1 MLMRNLNLPAFI
13 CKFFITVLS
22 LFTINGSIQA
32 QTSLV
37 VGDLSIIG
45 FNSNAPDNF
54 AFVAWV
60 NIADNTYIKFT
71 DNAFLAAVS
80 ANAANNGRG
89 GENFVIWRNNTG
101 STIVAGTVIT
111 IDALTTN
118 IGICTAGSASGL
130 NGISSSGDQ
139 IFAYQGVATSGANP
153 DWSTN
158 SNPTTFNG
166 TILFGLNFATN
177 WLPSGVPTSNTS
189 YLPSELNVANGN
201 IAIATASTTRGQY
214 TGFKNNQPVM
224 ANYKAIVNNPANWTT
239 ATGAGNITLD
249 ATAFTLGATPTIS
262 TTGTLSP
269 LPTTYGTPSAETTF
283 SLSGTNMTAGILV
296 TPPTAFEVSLTSGS
310 GFANSVT
317 VGSSGNIPST
327 PVFVRLKATT
337 TVTGSPYAGNV
348 VLSSTGAIS
357 VNVAIPSSTVS
368 PLTISSIGAVATDKV
383 YNGNNIATINGA
395 TPVGLVNMDVITI
408 ISGGTFSSPN
418 AGSNLP
424 VTAALTLSGINAASY
439 ILTQPSGLT
448 ANITPKDLTIS
459 GLTANNKLFDGNT
472 TATLSGTPALV
483 GVITADLS
491 NVMLTGTYTANF
503 TSPNI
508 GVAIPVI
515 VTGYSLTGSASGN
528 YNLIQPTG
536 LSADITAVPSP
547 VITSVLTANA
557 VYGQLSAIYTIT
569 ASNTPTSFN
578 ATGLPAGLS
587 VNTSTGEISGTPSAV
602 PGMFNVTIS
611 ATNAGGTGTATLVY
625 TITPKAL
632 TVTGAIA
639 DNKIYDRTNAAIISG
654 STLVGVV
661 GADVVT
667 ISNTGTFASVNV
679 GTAIVVTSTQTLG
692 GADAAK
698 YTVTLPTGLTA
709 NITPKALTIAG
720 AVAQNKVF
728 DGNTT
733 ATITGTLTGVIAPD
747 VVTLTLSGNFAT
759 SAVGNGI
766 AVSSTSM
773 IAGADVDNYT
783 LTQPMG
789 LTANITGVLIAN
801 WTYEPLLGTNANPT
815 PNTGTGTSALIG
827 AMVGFG
833 GSATGMNTATGCGAQ
848 TSGTTA
854 WAITTANPGT
864 SDESSGAQFNTSTVG
879 FENIVVNWEQR
890 WSNTATNTIR
900 LQYTTDGTTWNNFTM
915 TAGNT
920 SFCLGSLNDGRFEA
934 NTTADQYRRITVDL
948 SSIPAINHKPN
959 FGIRVVA
966 AQYQTTGQFRQT
978 GNPTIVATAGTWRF
992 ENVKF
997 EGIPG
1002 TPPAIPAV
1010 NLSVST
1016 NTASETA
1023 ATVVTVTATASAAV
1037 SGDQTVSLAVTGTG
1051 ITAGDY
1057 TLSNATITIPTGMT
1071 TGTVTFT
1078 IIDDVIVEGTETATL
1093 TINNPS
1099 SGIQLGTTT
1108 VQNIVITDNDN
1119 PPTPIVTLSVS
1130 SNTGSEGANSS
1141 ITVTATANAAVTG
1154 NQTVNL
1160 TVTGTNITTSDY
1172 FLTANMISILNGQTT
1187 GTVTFVVADDG
1198 IQENTETAIL
1208 TIGTP
1213 SVGLVLGTPITQN
1226 ITIENNGCGFM
1237 RKVGT
1242 VTSALGAEIP
1252 AFDPGSNRIYVVAG
1266 TAIEYFNLSN
1276 LGIPTYGGVLAL
1288 GFTPPANTNA
1298 IPNSVAIK
1306 NGIVAVAYAIQD
1318 ITTLAQQV
1326 GRVSFY
1332 NASTAAFLNSVT
1344 VGFLPDMVTFTPDG
1358 NKVLTADEGEPNSY
1372 GQGNSFDPVGS
1383 VSIVDISGGIQMAT
1397 VQTASF
1403 TSFNSQ
1409 LTTLRAA
1416 GVRIYGPGSSVE
1428 QDFEPEYIAFSNDG
1442 LTAMVTLQENNAFAV
1457 LDIASSTITSIVPLG
1472 LKDHNV
1478 VGYGMDASDR
1488 DLTSTTGKINIQ
1500 NWPVSGMYQPDAIA
1514 SYSVSG
1520 QTYYITANEGD
1531 SRAYTGYSEEIRVGA
1546 AGYVLDPTIFPNAA
1560 TLKLNENLGRLQL
1573 TNATGDTDG
1582 DGDFDRIDALGARS
1596 FSIWNASGTLVYD
1609 SKDMIEQLTATKS
1622 PNRFGSLSLHLTMIN
1637 RNFIPSVQS

>member
-1 MLMRNLNLPAFI
+1 M
-13 CKFFITVLS
+13 T
-22 LFTINGSIQA
+22 
-32 QTSLV
+32 
-37 VGDLSIIG
+37 
-45 FNSNAPDNF
+45 
-54 AFVAWV
+54 
-60 NIADNTYIKFT
+60 
-71 DNAFLAAVS
+71 
-80 ANAANNGRG
+80 
-89 GENFVIWRNNTG
+89 
-101 STIVAGTVIT
+101 
-111 IDALTTN
+111 
-118 IGICTAGSASGL
+118 
-130 NGISSSGDQ
+130 
-139 IFAYQGVATSGANP
+139 
-153 DWSTN
+153 
-158 SNPTTFNG
+158 
-166 TILFGLNFATN
+166 
-177 WLPSGVPTSNTS
+177 
-189 YLPSELNVANGN
+189 
-201 IAIATASTTRGQY
+201 
-214 TGFKNNQPVM
+214 
-224 ANYKAIVNNPANWTT
+224 
-239 ATGAGNITLD
+239 
-249 ATAFTLGATPTIS
+249 
-262 TTGTLSP
+262 
-269 LPTTYGTPSAETTF
+269 TTYGTASSETAF
-283 SLSGTNMTAGILV
+283 SVSGTDMNESILV
-296 TPPTAFEVSLTSGS
+296 TPPLGYEVSLTSG
-310 GFANSVT
+310 GTFTPTVSVGAAGT
-317 VGSSGNIPST
+317 ISSTPVYVRLAATTTPGTYSGNIVLSSAGATNVNVATVSST
-327 PVFVRLKATT
+327 VNPKQL
-337 TVTGSPYAGNV
+337 TVTG
-348 VLSSTGAIS
+348 
-357 VNVAIPSSTVS
+357 
-368 PLTISSIGAVATDKV
+368 ATASNKI
-383 YNGNNIATINGA
+383 YNGNTIATITGSTLVGIVGGDIVTING
-395 TPVGLVNMDVITI
+395 T
-408 ISGGTFSSPN
+408 GTFASAGVGTAVSVTSTQTLGGAN
-418 AGSNLP
+418 ASNYTLVLP
-424 VTAALTLSGINAASY
+424 T
-439 ILTQPSGLT
+439 GLT
-448 ANITPKDLTIS
+448 ANITELNLTIS
-459 GLTANNKLFDGNT
+459 GLTADNKLFDGNT

-483 GVITADLS
+483 GVIAADLS

-503 TSPNI
+503 TSPII
-508 GVAIPVI
+508 GTAIPVI
-515 VTGYSLTGSASGN
+515 VTGYTLTGSASGN
-528 YNLIQPTG
+528 YTLTQPTG

-547 VITSVLTANA
+547 VISSVLTANA
-557 VYGQLSAIYTIT
+557 VYGELSSIYTIT

-587 VNTSTGEISGTPSAV
+587 VNTVNGEISGTPSAV
-602 PGMFNVTIS
+602 PGIFNVTIS

-632 TVTGAIA
+632 TVTNAIA
-639 DNKIYDRTNAAIISG
+639 DNKIYDRTNAATISG
-654 STLVGVV
+654 STLVGVI
-661 GADVVT
+661 GGDVVT
-667 ISNTGTFASVNV
+667 ISNTGTFANMNV
-679 GTAIVVTSTQTLG
+679 GTIIMVTSTQTLG
-692 GADAAK
+692 GADATK
-698 YTVTLPTGLTA
+698 YTVTLPTGLSA
-709 NITPKALTIAG
+709 NITPKPLTIAG

-733 ATITGTLTGVIAPD
+733 ATITGTLSGVIPPD
-747 VVTLTLSGNFAT
+747 VVTLTLSGNFMT

-766 AVSSTSM
+766 PVNSTSV
-773 IAGADVDNYT
+773 IAGADVANYT
-783 LTQPMG
+783 LTQPME

-833 GSATGMNTATGCGAQ
+833 GSATGMNTLSGCGTQ
-848 TSGTTA
+848 TSGTNA

-864 SDESSGAQFNTSTVG
+864 SNESSGAQFNTSTVG
-879 FENIVVNWEQR
+879 FENIVVTWEQR
-890 WSNTATNTIR
+890 WSNTAANTIR

-934 NTTADQYRRITVDL
+934 NTTGDQYRRITVDL
-948 SSIPAINHKPN
+948 SSISAANHKPN

-966 AQYQTTGQFRQT
+966 AHYQTTGQFRQT
-978 GNPTIVATAGTWRF
+978 GNPTMVAVGGTWRF
-992 ENVKF
+992 DNVKF

-1002 TPPAIPAV
+1002 TPPAIPTV
-1010 NLSVST
+1010 NLSVNT

-1057 TLSNATITIPTGMT
+1057 TLSNATITVPTGMT

-1078 IIDDVIVEGTETATL
+1078 VIDDVIVEGTETATL

-1119 PPTPIVTLSVS
+1119 PPTPTVSLSVS
-1130 SNTGSEGANSS
+1130 SNAGSEGANSS
-1141 ITVTATANAAVTG
+1141 ITVTATTSAAVTG

-1160 TVTGTNITTSDY
+1160 IISGTNITTSDY
-1172 FLTANMISILNGQTT
+1172 FLTGNIITILNGQTT

-1226 ITIENNGCGFM
+1226 ITIENNSCGFM

-1318 ITTLAQQV
+1318 ITTLAHQV

-1332 NASTAAFLNSVT
+1332 TASTAAFLNSVA

-1383 VSIVDISGGIQMAT
+1383 VSIIDISGGIQMAT

-1428 QDFEPEYIAFSNDG
+1428 QDFEPEYIAFSSDG

-1472 LKDHNV
+1472 LKDHNIL
-1478 VGYGMDASDR
+1478 GYGMDASDR

-1514 SYSVSG
+1514 SYNVAG

-1546 AGYVLDPTIFPNAA
+1546 MGYVLDPTAFPNAA

-1596 FSIWNASGTLVYD
+1596 FSIWNSSGALVYD

-1622 PNRFGSLSLHLTMIN
+1622 PSAFNSEGASINFDTRSDSKGPEPEGVVIGNIGGIPYAFIGLERVGDIMVFNVANPTSPVFVQYINTAEDLAVEGLTFVEADKSPTGKPLLITTAEISKTTTVYEIGTSIVTNSSNAGVGSLRAAIDCALEGATVIYDQPTITTTILTSPLVIN
-1637 RNFIPSVQS
+1637 KNVTLLGLSSAAKPEITVDFTTLGTNSGVSIGNGKNVILKDIDFKDINNTNMPNNSIIEVQNSGALKVTGSTIINKQ